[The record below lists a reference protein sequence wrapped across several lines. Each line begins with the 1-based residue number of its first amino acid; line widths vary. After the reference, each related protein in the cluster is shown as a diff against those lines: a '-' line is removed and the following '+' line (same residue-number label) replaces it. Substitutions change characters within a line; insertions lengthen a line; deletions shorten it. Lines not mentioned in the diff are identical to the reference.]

1 MTNLTK
7 SHKGQGIME
16 KHDRQHPEGAQHIEE
31 IAVLFIITKRVIIK
45 SLTSLFTPLAFNML
59 KSAL

>member
-7 SHKGQGIME
+7 SRKGQEVME
-16 KHDRQHPEGAQHIEE
+16 NHDQQHPEEAQHIEE

-45 SLTSLFTPLAFNML
+45 FLTSLFNPG
-59 KSAL
+59 